1 MGSGSQIR
9 QFEWSTTEFC
19 SLPARS
25 AGLFLRCQV
34 FDTALVRSGECPH
47 RGREAATPGQS
58 GLLGSICSSPGGS
71 R

>member
-25 AGLFLRCQV
+25 AGLSSQV
-34 FDTALVRSGECPH
+34 RDVQCGTTAERRVPASWARSRDTRTEQP
-47 RGREAATPGQS
+47 
-58 GLLGSICSSPGGS
+58 S
-71 R
+71 RLDL